1 MVQQLL
7 NWATDTKRSNQ
18 ATESKKK
25 GENSFLMKLEKVH
38 NRLNNTPSSMLK
50 LQLEERGA
58 TKRKDRQGAVATGHT
73 SHPTNTAEQ

>member
-1 MVQQLL
+1 
-7 NWATDTKRSNQ
+7 
-18 ATESKKK
+18 
-25 GENSFLMKLEKVH
+25 MKLEKVH

-73 SHPTNTAEQ
+73 SHPTNTVEQ